1 MAEIMMP
8 DITKQEFLLFRD
20 FIEKHCGIHLGPD
33 KAYLVQHRLARLA
46 EGCGC
51 SCYADLFDLALKEK
65 ECGRLCGQIIDAITT
80 NETSWFRDPRQF
92 EALLGQLLLDTWKKG
107 KDGRRNNLE
116 IWSAACST
124 GQEPYTIAMVATDF
138 CETVVREKECRSKVR
153 VLATDI
159 SEASIQKA
167 ISGIYEE
174 ADMKRGLDEKRID
187 RYFFRDGTKW
197 RIREDLRQMVVFKRF
212 NLKNDFKGLGTF
224 DIVFLRNVIIYFSD
238 GLKKEIFQRVAKRLH
253 PGGLLFL
260 GTGETV
266 SAHSQAFTVEECG
279 DATYYRLK

>member
-1 MAEIMMP
+1 MIPE
-8 DITKQEFLLFRD
+8 ITKPEFQMFRD

-46 EGCGC
+46 VGCGC
-51 SCYADLFDLALKEK
+51 GCYADLFELALKER

-92 EALLGQLLLDTWKKG
+92 EALLGQLLPEIWEKV
-107 KDGRRNNLE
+107 KDGRRNNIE

-124 GQEPYTIAMVATDF
+124 GQEPYTIAMVAMDF
-138 CETVVREKECRSKVR
+138 CETVVRERACRNKVK

-159 SEASIQKA
+159 SDASIQKA
-167 ISGIYEE
+167 VSGVYEE
-174 ADMKRGLDEKRID
+174 TDMKRGLDGTRFK
-187 RYFFRDGTKW
+187 RYFLQDGTKW
-197 RIREDLRQMVVFKRF
+197 KVKDELRQMVGFKRF
-212 NLKNDFKGLGTF
+212 NLKNDFKGLGLF

-238 GLKKEIFQRVAKRLH
+238 GLKKEIFQRVADCLH

-266 SAHSQAFTVEECG
+266 STHSQAFSVEECG